1 MGRILGWVWE
11 LCGERS
17 RAQCA
22 PGFCLTPLRAW
33 MPNQRPWEQSSPQG
47 WREKGEAGDGESQT
61 HHFSS
66 QKELVLSQGCVVA
79 ITLVA
84 PLPSDVFQ
92 VEGKS
97 RECHVRNA
105 NKNIFLDFLLLCTVC
120 QNLCSP
126 PLLFCLWMC
135 FMLLSRSSGKR
146 RSTCCEFT

>member
-1 MGRILGWVWE
+1 MGRIWGWIWE
-11 LCGERS
+11 IFAERNW
-17 RAQCA
+17 AWCA
-22 PGFCLTPLRAW
+22 PSLCLASLGAWVPKPCLR
-33 MPNQRPWEQSSPQG
+33 EQSSPKE
-47 WREKGEAGDGESQT
+47 WREKWESGDGEGKT
-61 HHFSS
+61 DHFSS
-66 QKELVLSQGCVVA
+66 QKELLLSQGCTVA

-120 QNLCSP
+120 QILRSP

-135 FMLLSRSSGKR
+135 LMLLSCSSGKR
-146 RSTCCEFT
+146 SSTCCEFT